1 MSTECKGFILGLN
14 FDTFVCLVR
23 VDGGMMQIWEEVLWG
38 VSEVLLNLYE
48 RISID

>member
-1 MSTECKGFILGLN
+1 MSTESKGSFWVLILTRLCVS
-14 FDTFVCLVR
+14 FE